1 MKGRPGWTILC
12 KEKMS
17 RVIPLVILAAL
28 AVSAHAQDTTPKLAG
43 TLEGTTYTSPTGS
56 FKMEVP
62 VLPALGGVV
71 RDTEEVV
78 TFRDSYGLQISVG
91 AFVHDATQRWELS
104 TRGIKDYL
112 VYFFG
117 SYVLPD
123 FRKFCAGTTIE
134 SAGFSADFEDGALFT
149 FILLPGGSMFENRPV
164 FGAAPTAPPVAKR
177 GNVVFVK
184 NGYTYVIS
192 SELSERVTEGSQYK
206 KSPEE
211 EDQILRNR
219 LLDVVKKMQFIKV
232 VPAK

>member
-1 MKGRPGWTILC
+1 
-12 KEKMS
+12 
-17 RVIPLVILAAL
+17 VAA
-28 AVSAHAQDTTPKLAG
+28 TPS
-43 TLEGTTYTSPTGS
+43 TSPTGA
-56 FKMEVP
+56 FRMEVP

-71 RDTEEVV
+71 HDTDNVV
-78 TFRDSYGLQISVG
+78 TFRDGYGLQISVG

-123 FRKFCAGTTIE
+123 FRKFCPATSIE
-134 SAGFSADFEDGALFT
+134 SAGFSADFEDGALFA
-149 FILLPGGSMFENRPV
+149 FILLPGGSMFDNKPV
-164 FGAAPTAPPVAKR
+164 FGEAPATPAVAKR

-184 NGYTYVIS
+184 NGFTFVIS

-206 KSPEE
+206 NTTAE

-219 LLDVVKKMQFIKV
+219 LVDVVKKMQFSKPIPPK
-232 VPAK
+232 

>member
-1 MKGRPGWTILC
+1 ML
-12 KEKMS
+12 
-17 RVIPLVILAAL
+17 RVITFILL
-28 AVSAHAQDTTPKLAG
+28 SAVTVSVEAQESAPKLNGVVAG
-43 TLEGTTYTSPTGS
+43 NIYISPTGS

-71 RDTEEVV
+71 RDTENVV

-91 AFVHDATQRWELS
+91 AFAHDATQRWELS

-123 FRKFCAGTTIE
+123 FRKFCPGTNIE
-134 SAGFSADFEDGALFT
+134 SAGFSADFEEGALFA
-149 FILLPGGSMFENRPV
+149 FILLPGGSMFENKPV
-164 FGAAPTAPPVAKR
+164 FDTAAATPAVAKR

-184 NGYTYVIS
+184 NGFTFVIS
-192 SELSERVTEGSQYK
+192 SELSERITEGSQYK
-206 KSPEE
+206 NTPAE

-219 LLDVVKKMQFIKV
+219 LVDVVKKMQFAK
-232 VPAK
+232 PAPQK